1 VSGKHYK
8 WILVALLWVVALLN
22 YLDRQVI
29 FSVFPLLKAD
39 LKVSDVQLGFLG
51 TAFLWVYGLL
61 SPCGGYIADRF
72 GRRRVILL
80 SIAVWSAVNKVW
92 LLRVSQPC
100 IRLEDT
106 NAIKITSQ
114 MEHKVTARFD
124 YVDFAAQHCQI
135 QEIRPIDYTAMRKSG
150 PASSGT

>member
-1 VSGKHYK
+1 MFRVTLFAAIC
-8 WILVALLWVVALLN
+8 ILPAAFAQADTRATEAKNLVRFEQFAGAPVESFDMWSLYRWQSLGP
-22 YLDRQVI
+22 DR
-29 FSVFPLLKAD
+29 L
-39 LKVSDVQLGFLG
+39 
-51 TAFLWVYGLL
+51 
-61 SPCGGYIADRF
+61 
-72 GRRRVILL
+72 
-80 SIAVWSAVNKVW
+80 AVWSAVNKVW

>member
-1 VSGKHYK
+1 MWNLYRWQSLGP
-8 WILVALLWVVALLN
+8 
-22 YLDRQVI
+22 DR
-29 FSVFPLLKAD
+29 L
-39 LKVSDVQLGFLG
+39 
-51 TAFLWVYGLL
+51 
-61 SPCGGYIADRF
+61 
-72 GRRRVILL
+72 
-80 SIAVWSAVNKVW
+80 AVWSAVNKVW

-150 PASSGT
+150 RASSGT